1 MILWTSRI
9 TPLST
14 YTLQGI
20 ILLLLLI
27 IIIFTIINVIITIVI
42 ILKIVMMAREGD
54 DESGSELPKSTLKAK
69 QQIFLCR

>member
-9 TPLST
+9 TPPST
-14 YTLQGI
+14 YTWQGI
-20 ILLLLLI
+20 IFLLLLI
-27 IIIFTIINVIITIVI
+27 VIIFTIINIIITIVI
-42 ILKIVMMAREGD
+42 ILTIMMMARDGD